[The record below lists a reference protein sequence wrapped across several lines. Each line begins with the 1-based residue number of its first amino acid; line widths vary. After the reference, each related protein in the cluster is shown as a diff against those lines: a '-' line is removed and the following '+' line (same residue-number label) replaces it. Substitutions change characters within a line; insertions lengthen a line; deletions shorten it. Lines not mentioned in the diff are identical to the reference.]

1 MRPRQEFVHAFRL
14 FCMFMLILRI
24 LIGTYYRVHRAYPAQ
39 RAYRAQRTY
48 RAQCAKR
55 AYRIPDYALIPRVRM
70 RSGRILVL
78 LILTEM
84 EEHKS

>member
-39 RAYRAQRTY
+39 RAYRAQ
-48 RAQCAKR
+48 CAKR

-70 RSGRILVL
+70 RSGRILIL